1 MTAVGEV
8 GEDPAP
14 PGRLA
19 APRVPAGSAEDRK
32 PMPRNLAL
40 GRGADQLAKRDI
52 PPAGTNAALR
62 KLHVVRLRLEQVG
75 GKRPQLL
82 AQLERRLDHGVAR
95 HVQLPRRRRRP
106 SQRRERGI
114 ADVDDDIRRVD
125 AEHFARQLHER

>member
-1 MTAVGEV
+1 MGRDVAEHVDVPGLGIDLEVDGMTAVGEV

-75 GKRPQLL
+75 R
-82 AQLERRLDHGVAR
+82 A
-95 HVQLPRRRRRP
+95 
-106 SQRRERGI
+106 
-114 ADVDDDIRRVD
+114 
-125 AEHFARQLHER
+125 